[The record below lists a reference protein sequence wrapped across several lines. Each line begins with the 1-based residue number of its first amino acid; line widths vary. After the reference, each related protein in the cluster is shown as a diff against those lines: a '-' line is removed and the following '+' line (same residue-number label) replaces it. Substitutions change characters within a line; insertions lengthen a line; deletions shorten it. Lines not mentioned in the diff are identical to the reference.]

1 MLHYL
6 LKLICEVKLRKF
18 SALLTLTD
26 NDKKKYFYQQT
37 PIKKLDAMLKQQIVL
52 ITQYDM
58 REEVK

>member
-6 LKLICEVKLRKF
+6 LKLICEVKLRKI
-18 SALLTLTD
+18 SGLLTLSD
-26 NDKKKYFYQQT
+26 IANDKQKYFDQQT
-37 PIKKLDAMLKQQIVL
+37 PIKNLMKQQIVT

>member
-37 PIKKLDAMLKQQIVL
+37 PIKKLKQQIVL